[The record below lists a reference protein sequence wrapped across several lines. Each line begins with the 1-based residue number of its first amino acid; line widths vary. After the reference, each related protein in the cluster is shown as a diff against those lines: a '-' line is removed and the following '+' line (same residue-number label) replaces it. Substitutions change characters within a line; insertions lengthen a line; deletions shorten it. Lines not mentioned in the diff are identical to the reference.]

1 MNAPASR
8 SDTEQIWYLATLG
21 RDALLRSLA
30 PLGLSSA
37 ITHNPLS
44 LATHVVA
51 STPGRALHE
60 IGQAVLQPL
69 LTAKAFTVTVTS
81 DDIPTTFT
89 GVVPVIEK
97 HTAGGGATGLYA
109 ELLLF
114 SMEGLSNKAAFRLS
128 RMPTDKNW
136 IIDTDFHPTG
146 HPDLQRPFGSSRM
159 GRTRALLPPFSAE
172 LDRLAAELN
181 TKGSST

>member
-8 SDTEQIWYLATLG
+8 SDAEQIWYLATLG
-21 RDALLRSLA
+21 REALLRSLA

-37 ITHNPLS
+37 VTHDPLS
-44 LATHVVA
+44 LATHVVT
-51 STPGRALHE
+51 STPGRAIHQ

-69 LTAKAFTVTVTS
+69 LTARAFTVTVTS
-81 DDIPTTFT
+81 DDIPTAFT
-89 GVVPVIEK
+89 GVVPVIGE
-97 HTAGGGATGLYA
+97 HTAGGATGLYA

-114 SMEGLSNKAAFRLS
+114 SMEGLSDKAAFRLS
-128 RMPTDKNW
+128 RMPTDKTW
-136 IIDTDFHPTG
+136 IIDTDFRPTG

-159 GRTRALLPPFSAE
+159 GRKRAPLALFSAE

-181 TKGSST
+181 TQGSST